1 MDPWSA
7 TSHNSDLLRLVA
19 HGGGDALVCTVFRYD
34 ACTDILNVAEQKLS
48 LSSFLEGCLTLDL
61 EIGADGRV
69 RDIGAVRG
77 GEKLLIRN
85 AARSTDALQQLD
97 KFNRGAS
104 FIVGHNLVAHD
115 RPFIEAH
122 LPGAEILDLP
132 IVDTLYL
139 SPLARPQRPY
149 HPLVKDYKLVG
160 GERSDPVSDCE
171 LALELLTDCWAILE
185 RREREQPGLVSIYR
199 TCFHDSDAPSGTS
212 SLKLNGTGQFLEALG
227 ACMLPLDRALRGF
240 AHFAHE
246 KACPTAMARELPPL
260 LADPMTRPAV
270 AYSLAW
276 LTVAGTES
284 VLPRWVYRNFPA
296 APKFLQTIRGTNCND
311 PECVYCSTQ
320 HNARKKLTQYFGY
333 PGFRPTPATTD
344 GESLQERIVSSG
356 LASRPLLG
364 ILPTGGGKSLC
375 FQLPAIM
382 HSEQTGALNVVISPL
397 QALMKDQVENL
408 NTKTGGASL
417 AAALN
422 GLLTMPERHDVLEGV
437 RMGRFALLYVSP
449 EQLRNRSFQKA
460 IRQREI
466 AAWVFDEAHCISKW
480 GHDFRP
486 DYLYAARFIRELAE
500 REGVEAPPVACFT
513 ATAKLDVR
521 EEIVAHFREELGQE
535 LEVLAADRIDRTNLH
550 YTVEEV
556 TPAQKAI
563 RIGELLEEHI
573 GRASGEAAAAEAVPA
588 TGAESVPATGFPSER
603 TAGAAIVYASRR
615 KQTERLAAAL
625 RGQGWKAD
633 HFHAGLDPPHKK
645 RIQDAFISGKVP
657 VIVATNAFGMGI
669 DKENVR
675 LVVHADVPGSLENY
689 LQEAGRAGRDGKPAH
704 CVLLFA
710 KGDLETQFDL
720 ASQSRLTQRDIS
732 QILSAIRRA
741 RRRDTNEVVLSPG
754 ELLRV
759 PDTEVSFGERGHSAS
774 TKVKT
779 AISWLERARFL
790 WRNENRTHVF
800 QGVPAVRDL
809 DAAKKKM
816 DRLDLPDHVRRR
828 WLEVMSEL
836 QTADLREGIDADDL
850 AHLPSFRALKSRV
863 GEEAAD
869 RDRTATRE
877 ILRTLD
883 EMTRAGLLTSGIYF
897 SAWVRHKIKGRSLDR
912 LTDIVAAERAVV
924 EVLRAEEPD
933 ASPGYEVSLS
943 VARLQERLRSEQAKI
958 ARETLLKLLAG
969 WARKGI
975 DCDSPIHLRSGGRQN
990 LLVRFHVDWPEFQEQ
1005 LELRAETGQT
1015 LLHVLL
1021 GHAEREGLT
1030 GERLVRFSLE
1040 ELRRALEE
1048 RSALGREIKDAF
1060 NAIEKTL
1067 LFLDEHD
1074 VIKLEKGL
1082 AIFRQAMTI
1091 EVLDKAKG
1099 RRYSGGDYRP
1109 LEEHYGQRVC
1119 QIHAMGRYVDEAY
1132 KSLDGGRRYVQDY
1145 FSLESPEFARH
1156 YFGDDPEVLERATSR
1171 ESFAAIVESL
1181 RNPAQEQIVTAPKDR
1196 NMLVLAG
1203 PGSGKTRVVIHRCA
1217 YLLRVERIRPENI
1230 LVICFNRSAMH
1241 ELRVRLRGLVGDLA
1255 RQVAVHTYHAL
1266 ALRLTERSMAD
1277 RAEAAGEE
1285 RIDFDSI
1292 IDEANRRLRGE
1303 EAVVG
1308 VEPDEL
1314 RDRLLS
1320 GFEYVLVDE
1329 YQDIDARQYELIAHI
1344 ARRSEEGQEADR
1356 RAAILAVGDDDQ
1368 SIYEWREAS
1377 VRFLRRFE
1385 DEFSAQRHYL
1395 VENYRSTR
1403 RIVEASNAL
1412 IRHNADRLKVDR
1424 PIRVNVG
1431 RSEDPAG
1438 GEWESLDPFVRGRVS
1453 LIEVEDG
1460 DAQARSVVAE
1470 LERLRGLDPT
1480 PDWQQFAILGR
1491 THDELV
1497 AVRALLEPAGV
1508 PIRRALPDGLP
1519 PLRRIREFARLLCKL
1534 KDAGASD
1541 VPIPQLREELEQVCG
1556 ARSFWTA
1563 MADRML
1569 AGLEEELGAASCG
1582 AVDVLEALHRGLADH
1597 YRSHIVGDGVLVST
1611 VHAAKGLEFGH
1622 VLVLGGGW
1630 NHRPGESV
1638 ATSQGDR
1645 SSVSPGSVATAGDDG
1660 SVAMAGDYGSD
1671 EERRLYYVAM
1681 TRARKTLTLIDR
1693 QDDPLPYAREVAG
1706 THVRLRRVD
1715 VVRDAPRQS
1724 ADIAYTMLGMRD
1736 LYLDFA
1742 GRKRKD
1748 HRIHRSLKHLKTGDA
1763 VQLQSFGNG
1772 SVLVLDSRRTVVARL
1787 ANSAADGW
1795 AQSRLQQVD
1804 EVRVVGIVLR
1814 TRDDCA
1820 PEFQDGI
1827 VVPDWELPLLEVR
1840 HRRVAHG

>member
-1 MDPWSA
+1 M
-7 TSHNSDLLRLVA
+7 
-19 HGGGDALVCTVFRYD
+19 
-34 ACTDILNVAEQKLS
+34 S
-48 LSSFLEGCLTLDL
+48 LSGFLEDCLVLDL
-61 EIGADGRV
+61 EVSANERV
-69 RDIGAVRG
+69 RDVGAIRG
-77 GEKLLIRN
+77 NSTLRIRD
-85 AARSTDALQQLD
+85 AASSTDALRQLD
-97 KFNRGAS
+97 EFSRGAK
-104 FIVGHNLVAHD
+104 FIVGHNLIAHD
-115 RPFIEAH
+115 RRFIEAY
-122 LPGAEILDLP
+122 LPGAALLNLSV
-132 IVDTLYL
+132 VDTLYL
-139 SPLARPQRPY
+139 SPLATPQRPY

-160 GERSDPVSDCE
+160 GERNDPVSDCK
-171 LALELLTDCWAILE
+171 LALTLLKDCWNTLK
-185 RREREQPGLVSIYR
+185 RREQEEPGLVSIYR
-199 TCFHDSDAPSGTS
+199 TCFHDSDAPGGTS
-212 SLKLNGTGQFLEALG
+212 PLKLNGTGQFLDALG
-227 ACMLPLDRALRGF
+227 ARMFRPDRAQRGF
-240 AHFAHE
+240 AHFAHA

-260 LADPMTRPAV
+260 LADPITRPAV

-296 APKFLQTIRGTNCND
+296 APQLLQSIRGTNCND
-311 PECVYCSTQ
+311 PECAYCPKQ
-320 HNARKKLTQYFGY
+320 HNARKKLTQYFGH
-333 PGFRPTPATTD
+333 PSFRPTPATTD
-344 GESLQERIVSSG
+344 GESLQERIVSLG

-382 HSEQTGALNVVISPL
+382 QSERTGALTVVISPL

-449 EQLRNRSFQKA
+449 EQLRNRGFKNA
-460 IRQREI
+460 ISQREI

-535 LEVLAADRIDRTNLH
+535 IEVLAADRIDRTNLH

-556 TPAQKAI
+556 TSAQKAT

-573 GRASGEAAAAEAVPA
+573 GRASGETTASAAAVPA
-588 TGAESVPATGFPSER
+588 ADAPGEAATSAAGQPTGASQST
-603 TAGAAIVYASRR
+603 GAAIVYASRR

-633 HFHAGLDPPHKK
+633 HFHAGLDPPDKK
-645 RIQDAFISGKVP
+645 RIQDAFISGNVP

-669 DKENVR
+669 DKDNVR
-675 LVVHADVPGSLENY
+675 LVVHADVPGSIENY

-710 KGDLETQFDL
+710 KGDLDTQFDL

-759 PDTEVSFGERGHSAS
+759 PDTEVSFGERGRSVS

-816 DRLDLPDHVRRR
+816 DRLDLPEHVRRR
-828 WLEVMSEL
+828 WLEVLREL

-850 AHLPSFRALKSRV
+850 AHLPSFRSLKSRV

-912 LTDIVAAERAVV
+912 LADIVAAERAVL

-943 VARLQERLRSEQAKI
+943 VARLQERLRSEQVKI

-969 WARKGI
+969 WAREGI
-975 DCDSPIHLRSGGRQN
+975 DCDSLIHLRSGGRRN
-990 LLVRFHVDWPEFQEQ
+990 LRVRFHVDWPKFQAQ
-1005 LELRAETGQT
+1005 LELRAEVGQT

-1021 GHAEREGLT
+1021 EHAEREGLT
-1030 GERLVRFSLE
+1030 GERLVRFSLD

-1091 EVLDKAKG
+1091 EVLDEAKR
-1099 RRYSGGDYRP
+1099 RRYSRGDYRP

-1119 QIHAMGRYVDEAY
+1119 QIHAMGRYVDEAH

-1145 FSLESPEFARH
+1145 FSLGSPEFVKH
-1156 YFGDDPEVLERATSR
+1156 YFGDDAEVLERATSR

-1241 ELRVRLRGLVGDLA
+1241 ELRVRLRDLVGTRLA
-1255 RQVAVHTYHAL
+1255 RQVAVLTYHAL
-1266 ALRLTERSMAD
+1266 ALRLTERSMVE
-1277 RAEAAGEE
+1277 RAQAAGEE

-1303 EAVVG
+1303 DAVVG

-1329 YQDIDARQYELIAHI
+1329 YQDIDARQYELITHI

-1385 DEFSAQRHYL
+1385 EEFSAQRHYL

-1412 IRHNADRLKVDR
+1412 IRYNADRLKVDR

-1431 RSEDPAG
+1431 RSEDPPG
-1438 GEWESLDPFVRGRVS
+1438 GEWESLDPFARGRVS
-1453 LIEVEDG
+1453 LIEVEDD

-1470 LERLRGLDPT
+1470 LERLRGLDRA
-1480 PDWQQFAILGR
+1480 PDWQKFAILGR

-1497 AVRALLEPAGV
+1497 GVRALLELSGV

-1519 PLRRIREFARLLCKL
+1519 PLWRIREFARLLCEL
-1534 KDAGASD
+1534 KNKAASN
-1541 VPIPQLREELEQVCG
+1541 VSIPRLRAQLDRVCG
-1556 ARSFWTA
+1556 ATSFWTA

-1569 AGLEEELGAASCG
+1569 AGHEVELGAASCG

-1597 YRSHIVGDGVLVST
+1597 HRSHIVGDGALLST
-1611 VHAAKGLEFGH
+1611 VHAAKGLEFDH

-1630 NHRPGESV
+1630 NRGPDGRNHRPG
-1638 ATSQGDR
+1638 
-1645 SSVSPGSVATAGDDG
+1645 GSVATPWGDRHAA
-1660 SVAMAGDYGSD
+1660 SAGDYGSD

-1681 TRARKTLTLIDR
+1681 TRSRKTLTLFDR
-1693 QDDPLPYAREVAG
+1693 QDDPLAYAQEVAG
-1706 THVRLRRVD
+1706 THVRLRRPD
-1715 VVRDAPRQS
+1715 VVRDSPRQS
-1724 ADIAYTMLGMRD
+1724 VGTAYTMLGMKD

-1742 GRKRKD
+1742 GRKPRK
-1748 HRIHRSLKHLKTGDA
+1748 HQIHRSLKRLQTSDA
-1763 VQLQSFGNG
+1763 VQLRSAGNG
-1772 SVLVLDSRRTVVARL
+1772 RVLVLDSRRTAVARL

-1795 AQSRLQQVD
+1795 AQSRLQRVE
-1804 EVRVVGIVLR
+1804 EVRVVGMASR

-1820 PEFQDGI
+1820 PEFQDAI
-1827 VVPDWELPLLEVR
+1827 VVSEWELPILEVR
-1840 HRRVAHG
+1840 LGHAAE

>member
-382 HSEQTGALNVVISPL
+382 HSEQTGALTVVISPL

-422 GLLTMPERHDVLEGV
+422 GLLTMPERHDVFEGV
-437 RMGRFALLYVSP
+437 QMGRFALLYVSP

-500 REGVEAPPVACFT
+500 REGLEAPPVACFT

-521 EEIVAHFREELGQE
+521 EEIVAHFHEELGQE
-535 LEVLAADRIDRTNLH
+535 LEVFSADRVDRTNLH
-550 YTVEEV
+550 YAVEEV
-556 TPAQKAI
+556 TLAQKAI

-573 GRASGEAAAAEAVPA
+573 GRAAGMVAGAAA
-588 TGAESVPATGFPSER
+588 SVPTADSPSGSA
-603 TAGAAIVYASRR
+603 AGAAIVYASRR

-633 HFHAGLDPPHKK
+633 HFHAGLDPPDKK

-669 DKENVR
+669 DKDNVR

-689 LQEAGRAGRDGKPAH
+689 LQEAGRAGRDGEPAY

-732 QILSAIRRA
+732 QILGAIRRA
-741 RRRDTNEVVLSPG
+741 RRRDTSEVVISPG

-809 DAAKKKM
+809 GAAKKKM

-850 AHLPSFRALKSRV
+850 AHLPSFRALRSRV

-897 SAWVRHKIKGRSLDR
+897 SAWVRHKTRGRSLDR
-912 LTDIVAAERAVV
+912 LRDIVAAERAVV
-924 EVLRAEEPD
+924 EMLQVEEPD

-943 VARLQERLRSEQAKI
+943 VPRLQERLRAEEVKI
-958 ARETLLKLLAG
+958 ARETLFKLLAG
-969 WARKGI
+969 WAREGI
-975 DCDSPIHLRSGGRQN
+975 DCDSPIHLRSGGRLS
-990 LLVRFHVDWPEFQEQ
+990 LLVRFHVAWPEFQEQ

-1119 QIHAMGRYVDEAY
+1119 QIHAMGRYVDEAH

>member
-1 MDPWSA
+1 M
-7 TSHNSDLLRLVA
+7 
-19 HGGGDALVCTVFRYD
+19 
-34 ACTDILNVAEQKLS
+34 S

-61 EIGADGRV
+61 EISADGRV

-85 AARSTDALQQLD
+85 AARSNDALQQLD
-97 KFNRGAS
+97 KFSRGAR

-139 SPLARPQRPY
+139 APLARPQRPY

-185 RREREQPGLVSIYR
+185 RREREQAGLVSIYR
-199 TCFHDSDAPSGTS
+199 TCFHDSDAPGGS
-212 SLKLNGTGQFLEALG
+212 SPLKLNGTGQLLQALG
-227 ACMLPLDRALRGF
+227 ARMLPPDRVLRGCG
-240 AHFAHE
+240 HFARD
-246 KACPTAMARELPPL
+246 KACPRAMARELPPL

-296 APKFLQTIRGTNCND
+296 APELLQAIRGTKCD
-311 PECVYCSTQ
+311 DAECTYCSGQ
-320 HNARKKLTQYFGY
+320 HNPRGKLRQFFGH
-333 PGFRPTPATTD
+333 PGFRAAPATTD
-344 GESLQERIVSSG
+344 GESLQERIVTRG

-382 HSEQTGALNVVISPL
+382 QSERTGALTVVISPL

-449 EQLRNRSFQKA
+449 EQLRNRGFKNA
-460 IRQREI
+460 ISQREI

-535 LEVLAADRIDRTNLH
+535 IEVLAADRIDRTNLH

-556 TPAQKAI
+556 TSAQKAI
-563 RIGELLEEHI
+563 RIGELLEEYI
-573 GRASGEAAAAEAVPA
+573 GRASGETTASASAGPAADAPGEAATSAAGQP
-588 TGAESVPATGFPSER
+588 
-603 TAGAAIVYASRR
+603 TAASQSTGAAIVYASRR

-633 HFHAGLDPPHKK
+633 HFHAGLDPPDKK

-669 DKENVR
+669 DKDNVR
-675 LVVHADVPGSLENY
+675 LVVHADVPGSIENY
-689 LQEAGRAGRDGKPAH
+689 LQEAGRAGRDGQPAH

-710 KGDLETQFDL
+710 KGDIETQFDL

-759 PDTEVSFGERGHSAS
+759 PDTEVSFGERGRSVS

-800 QGVPAVRDL
+800 QGVPAVRNL

-816 DRLDLPDHVRRR
+816 DRLDLPEHVRRR
-828 WLEVMSEL
+828 WLEVLGEL

-850 AHLPSFRALKSRV
+850 AHLPSFRSLKSRV

-912 LTDIVAAERAVV
+912 LTGIVAAERAVV
-924 EVLRAEEPD
+924 EVLRVEDPD
-933 ASPGYEVSLS
+933 ASPGYEVLIS
-943 VARLQERLRSEQAKI
+943 VARLQERLRSEEVKI

-969 WARKGI
+969 WAREGI
-975 DCDSPIHLRSGGRQN
+975 DRDSLIHLRSGGRRN
-990 LLVRFHVDWPEFQEQ
+990 LCVRFHVDWPEFQAQ
-1005 LELRAETGQT
+1005 LELRAEVGQT

-1030 GERLVRFSLE
+1030 GERLVRFSLD

-1067 LFLDEHD
+1067 LFLDGHD

-1091 EVLDKAKG
+1091 EVLDEAKG

-1119 QIHAMGRYVDEAY
+1119 QIHAMGRYVDEAH

-1145 FSLESPEFARH
+1145 FSLGSPEFVKH
-1156 YFGDDPEVLERATSR
+1156 YFGDDAEVLERATSR
-1171 ESFAAIVESL
+1171 ESYAAIVESL
-1181 RNPAQEQIVTAPKDR
+1181 RNPAQEQIVTAPKER

-1241 ELRVRLRGLVGDLA
+1241 ELRVRLRDLVGGLA

-1266 ALRLTERSMAD
+1266 ALRLTERSMAA
-1277 RAEAAGEE
+1277 RVEEAGEE

-1303 EAVVG
+1303 DAVVG

-1329 YQDIDARQYELIAHI
+1329 YQDIDARQYELITHI
-1344 ARRSEEGQEADR
+1344 AKQAEEGQEADQ

-1377 VRFLRRFE
+1377 VRFLRQFE
-1385 DEFSAQRHYL
+1385 EEFSAERHYL

-1403 RIVEASNAL
+1403 YIVEAANAL
-1412 IRHNADRLKVDR
+1412 IRHNADRMKVDR
-1424 PIRVNVG
+1424 PIQVNVN
-1431 RSEDPAG
+1431 RSKDPAG
-1438 GEWESLDPFVRGRVS
+1438 GDWESLDPVARGRVS
-1453 LIEVEDG
+1453 LLEVEDG

-1470 LERLRGLDPT
+1470 LERLRGLDPA
-1480 PDWQQFAILGR
+1480 PDWQKFAILGR

-1497 AVRALLEPAGV
+1497 AVRVLLDPAGV

-1519 PLRRIREFARLLCKL
+1519 PLRRIREFARLLGKL
-1534 KDAGASD
+1534 KGAGASD
-1541 VPIPQLREELEQVCG
+1541 VSIPRLRDELERIC
-1556 ARSFWTA
+1556 AERSFWTA

-1569 AGLEEELGAASCG
+1569 AGIEEELGAASCG
-1582 AVDVLEALHRGLADH
+1582 AIDVLEALHRGLADH
-1597 YRSHIVGDGVLVST
+1597 HRSHIVGDGVLVST
-1611 VHAAKGLEFGH
+1611 VHAAKGLEFDH
-1622 VLVLGGGW
+1622 VLVLCGGW
-1630 NHRPGESV
+1630 NRGPG
-1638 ATSQGDR
+1638 G
-1645 SSVSPGSVATAGDDG
+1645 GVATAKRDG
-1660 SVAMAGDYGSD
+1660 RD

-1706 THVRLRRVD
+1706 SHVRLRRVD

-1742 GRKRKD
+1742 GRKPKD
-1748 HRIHRSLKHLKTGDA
+1748 HRIHRSLKRLKTGDV
-1763 VQLQSFGNG
+1763 VQLQSSNNG
-1772 SVLVLDSRRTVVARL
+1772 RVLVLDSGRTAVARL
-1787 ANSAADGW
+1787 SNSAADGW
-1795 AQSRLQQVD
+1795 TQPQLQQVD
-1804 EVRVVGIVLR
+1804 EVQVVGMASRIR
-1814 TRDDCA
+1814 ENCA
-1820 PEFQDGI
+1820 PEFRDGI
-1827 VVPDWELPLLEVR
+1827 VVPEWELPILEVR
-1840 HRRVAHG
+1840 HRRLARE